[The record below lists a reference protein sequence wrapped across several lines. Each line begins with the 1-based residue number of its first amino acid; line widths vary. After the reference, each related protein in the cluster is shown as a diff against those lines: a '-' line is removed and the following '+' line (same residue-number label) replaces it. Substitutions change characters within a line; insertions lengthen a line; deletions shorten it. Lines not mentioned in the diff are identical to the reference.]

1 MTNRKKAF
9 IVGIKSTK
17 LNKKEISFLKK
28 YNPWGIIL
36 FSRNINS
43 IKQTKHLTDH
53 IRKIF
58 KDKNYP
64 IIIDEEGGTV
74 TRLKKIIDTSIFSQK
89 YFGNLYRKDKKKFG
103 IYFSVYINQIS
114 YILKLLGIN
123 INTVPVLDVLRSFSS
138 NVLKDR
144 CYSSNPKIVS
154 DLGNLCI
161 STFEKNGIATVI
173 KHIPGHGLSKQDSH
187 FNTPQ
192 INKNKKELMR
202 KDFKAFKNSKSLF
215 AMTAHI
221 IYSVYDSKNTATHSK
236 LIIQKVIRSHIG
248 FKGIL
253 ISDDI
258 SMKSLKYDLEKN
270 AILALKAGCNLV
282 LHCNA
287 NLTEMVKLGKVIPK
301 IDKFTHKKTS
311 HFYKFLG

>member
-17 LNKKEISFLKK
+17 LNKKEIAFLKK
-28 YNPWGIIL
+28 YKPWGIIL

-89 YFGNLYRKDKKKFG
+89 YFGNLYSKDKKKFG

-138 NVLKDR
+138 SVLKDR

-161 STFEKNGIATVI
+161 RTFEKNGIATVI
-173 KHIPGHGLSKQDSH
+173 KHIPGHGLSSKDTHSDLPKIKEKLSKLKKND
-187 FNTPQ
+187 FYPF
-192 INKNKKELMR
+192 KNKSSCL
-202 KDFKAFKNSKSLF
+202 

-221 IYSVYDSKNTATHSK
+221 IYESIDKLNTATHSK
-236 LIIQKVIRSHIG
+236 KVIKLIRNNIG
-248 FKGIL
+248 YKNI
-253 ISDDI
+253 IMTDDI
-258 SMKSLKYDLEKN
+258 SMK
-270 AILALKAGCNLV
+270 ALKFSLEENTIRAFTAGCNLI
-282 LHCNA
+282 LHCNGNIKEMTTVA
-287 NLTEMVKLGKVIPK
+287 KNSPFITKFIRKKNTNLNFIFG
-301 IDKFTHKKTS
+301 
-311 HFYKFLG
+311 

>member
-17 LNKKEISFLKK
+17 LNKKEIAFLKK
-28 YNPWGIIL
+28 YKPWGIIL

-161 STFEKNGIATVI
+161 RTFEKNGIATVI
-173 KHIPGHGLSKQDSH
+173 KHIPGHGLSSKDTHSDLPKIKEKLSKLKKND
-187 FNTPQ
+187 FYPF
-192 INKNKKELMR
+192 KNKSSCL
-202 KDFKAFKNSKSLF
+202 

-221 IYSVYDSKNTATHSK
+221 IYESIDKLNTATHSK
-236 LIIQKVIRSHIG
+236 KVIKLIRNNIG
-248 FKGIL
+248 YKNI
-253 ISDDI
+253 IMTDDI
-258 SMKSLKYDLEKN
+258 SMK
-270 AILALKAGCNLV
+270 ALKFSLEENTIRAFTAGCNLI
-282 LHCNA
+282 LHCNGNIKEMTTVA
-287 NLTEMVKLGKVIPK
+287 KNSPFITKFIRKKNTNLNHIFG
-301 IDKFTHKKTS
+301 
-311 HFYKFLG
+311 

>member
-17 LNKKEISFLKK
+17 LNKKEIAFLKK
-28 YNPWGIIL
+28 YKPWGIIL

-89 YFGNLYRKDKKKFG
+89 YFGNLYSKDKKKFG

-161 STFEKNGIATVI
+161 RTFEKNGIATVI
-173 KHIPGHGLSKQDSH
+173 KHIPGHGLSSKDTHSDLPKIKEKLSKLKKND
-187 FNTPQ
+187 FYPF
-192 INKNKKELMR
+192 KNKSSCL
-202 KDFKAFKNSKSLF
+202 

-221 IYSVYDSKNTATHSK
+221 IYESIDKLNTATHSK
-236 LIIQKVIRSHIG
+236 KVIKLIRNNIG
-248 FKGIL
+248 YKNI
-253 ISDDI
+253 IMTDDI
-258 SMKSLKYDLEKN
+258 SMK
-270 AILALKAGCNLV
+270 ALKFSLEENTIRAFTAGCNLI
-282 LHCNA
+282 LHCNGNIKEMTTVA
-287 NLTEMVKLGKVIPK
+287 KNSPFITKFIRKKNTNLNHIFG
-301 IDKFTHKKTS
+301 
-311 HFYKFLG
+311 

>member
-17 LNKKEISFLKK
+17 LNKKEIAFLKK
-28 YNPWGIIL
+28 YKPWGIIL

-89 YFGNLYRKDKKKFG
+89 YFGNLYSKDKKKFG

-138 NVLKDR
+138 SVLKDR

-161 STFEKNGIATVI
+161 RTFEKNGIATVI
-173 KHIPGHGLSKQDSH
+173 KHIPGHGLSSKDTHSDLPKIKEKLSKLKKND
-187 FNTPQ
+187 FYPF
-192 INKNKKELMR
+192 KNKSSCL
-202 KDFKAFKNSKSLF
+202 

-221 IYSVYDSKNTATHSK
+221 IYESIDKLNTATHSK
-236 LIIQKVIRSHIG
+236 KVIKLIRNNIG
-248 FKGIL
+248 YKNI
-253 ISDDI
+253 IMTDDI
-258 SMKSLKYDLEKN
+258 SMK
-270 AILALKAGCNLV
+270 ALKFSLEENTIRAFTAGCNLI
-282 LHCNA
+282 LHCNGNIKEMTTVA
-287 NLTEMVKLGKVIPK
+287 KNSPFITKFIRKKNTNLNHIFG
-301 IDKFTHKKTS
+301 
-311 HFYKFLG
+311 

>member
-17 LNKKEISFLKK
+17 LNKKEIAFLKK
-28 YNPWGIIL
+28 YKPWGIIL

-161 STFEKNGIATVI
+161 RTFEKNGIATVI
-173 KHIPGHGLSKQDSH
+173 KHIPGHGLSSKDTHSDLPKIKEKLSKLKKND
-187 FNTPQ
+187 FYPF
-192 INKNKKELMR
+192 KNKSSCL
-202 KDFKAFKNSKSLF
+202 

-221 IYSVYDSKNTATHSK
+221 IYESIDKLNTATH
-236 LIIQKVIRSHIG
+236 
-248 FKGIL
+248 
-253 ISDDI
+253 
-258 SMKSLKYDLEKN
+258 
-270 AILALKAGCNLV
+270 
-282 LHCNA
+282 
-287 NLTEMVKLGKVIPK
+287 
-301 IDKFTHKKTS
+301 
-311 HFYKFLG
+311 

>member
-17 LNKKEISFLKK
+17 LNKKEIAFLKK
-28 YNPWGIIL
+28 YKPWGIIL

-89 YFGNLYRKDKKKFG
+89 YFGNLYSKDKKKFG

-138 NVLKDR
+138 SVLKDR

-161 STFEKNGIATVI
+161 RTFEKNGIATVV
-173 KHIPGHGLSKQDSH
+173 KHIPGHGLSSKDTHSDLPKIKEKLSKLKKND
-187 FNTPQ
+187 FYPF
-192 INKNKKELMR
+192 KNKSSCL
-202 KDFKAFKNSKSLF
+202 

-221 IYSVYDSKNTATHSK
+221 IYESIDKLNTATHSK
-236 LIIQKVIRSHIG
+236 KVIKLIRNNIG
-248 FKGIL
+248 YKNI
-253 ISDDI
+253 IMTDDI
-258 SMKSLKYDLEKN
+258 SMK
-270 AILALKAGCNLV
+270 ALKFSLEENTIRAFTAGCNLI
-282 LHCNA
+282 LHCNGNIKEMTTVA
-287 NLTEMVKLGKVIPK
+287 KNSPFITKFIRKKNTNLNFIFG
-301 IDKFTHKKTS
+301 
-311 HFYKFLG
+311 

>member
-17 LNKKEISFLKK
+17 LNKKEIAFLKK
-28 YNPWGIIL
+28 YKPWGIIL

-53 IRKIF
+53 IRKVF

-161 STFEKNGIATVI
+161 RTFEKNGIATVI
-173 KHIPGHGLSKQDSH
+173 KHIPGHGLSSKDTHSDLPKIKEKLSKLKKND
-187 FNTPQ
+187 FYPF
-192 INKNKKELMR
+192 KNKSSCL
-202 KDFKAFKNSKSLF
+202 

-221 IYSVYDSKNTATHSK
+221 IYESIDKLNTATHSK
-236 LIIQKVIRSHIG
+236 KVIKLIRNNIG
-248 FKGIL
+248 YKNI
-253 ISDDI
+253 IMTDDI
-258 SMKSLKYDLEKN
+258 SMK
-270 AILALKAGCNLV
+270 ALKFSLEENTIRAFTAGCNLI
-282 LHCNA
+282 LHCNGNIKEMTIVA
-287 NLTEMVKLGKVIPK
+287 KNSPFITKFIRKKNTNLNHIFG
-301 IDKFTHKKTS
+301 
-311 HFYKFLG
+311 

>member
-17 LNKKEISFLKK
+17 LNKKEIAFLKK
-28 YNPWGIIL
+28 YKPWGIIL

-161 STFEKNGIATVI
+161 RTFEKNGIATVI
-173 KHIPGHGLSKQDSH
+173 KHIPGHGLSSKDTHSDLPKIKEKLSKLKKND
-187 FNTPQ
+187 FYPF
-192 INKNKKELMR
+192 KNKSSCL
-202 KDFKAFKNSKSLF
+202 

-221 IYSVYDSKNTATHSK
+221 IYESIDKLNTATHSK
-236 LIIQKVIRSHIG
+236 KVIKLIRNNIG
-248 FKGIL
+248 YKNI
-253 ISDDI
+253 IMTDDI
-258 SMKSLKYDLEKN
+258 SMK
-270 AILALKAGCNLV
+270 ALKFSLEENTIRAFTAGCNLI
-282 LHCNA
+282 LHCNGNIKEMTIVA
-287 NLTEMVKLGKVIPK
+287 KNSPFITKFIRKKNTNLNHIFG
-301 IDKFTHKKTS
+301 
-311 HFYKFLG
+311 